1 MKQDSTPYIDQLRD
15 DFHHNPIGWRVCL
28 PDNSFAVVSSFQDT
42 DEGRSYCVRGVH
54 LNGRFRALDYPSCWF
69 PANRLRLA
77 FYSAQIASGYK

>member
-1 MKQDSTPYIDQLRD
+1 MKQDSTPYIDQLRN
-15 DFHHNPIGWRVCL
+15 DFHRDPVGWRVCL

-69 PANRLRLA
+69 PSNRLRLA
-77 FYSAQIASGYK
+77 FYSASIREVAS

>member
-1 MKQDSTPYIDQLRD
+1 MNDSTSYIDQLRD
-15 DFHHNPIGWRVCL
+15 DFHDNPIGWRVCL

-69 PANRLRLA
+69 PSNRLRLA
-77 FYSAQIASGYK
+77 FYSAQIAAGYK